1 MNDTPWIVEE
11 SYDFYSIR
19 SADGDMHLTIGE
31 GDKAMKRAERIVAAV
46 NNHEPLVEALKLSTM
61 TLEGKPHSPSCVA
74 AANHNRAL
82 LADIDKESS

>member
-31 GDKAMKRAERIVAAV
+31 GDKAMKRAERIVKAV
-46 NNHEPLVEALKLSTM
+46 NNRELLVEFVRACKEPGRMGLIKIGAT
-61 TLEGKPHSPSCVA
+61 A
-74 AANHNRAL
+74 YAL